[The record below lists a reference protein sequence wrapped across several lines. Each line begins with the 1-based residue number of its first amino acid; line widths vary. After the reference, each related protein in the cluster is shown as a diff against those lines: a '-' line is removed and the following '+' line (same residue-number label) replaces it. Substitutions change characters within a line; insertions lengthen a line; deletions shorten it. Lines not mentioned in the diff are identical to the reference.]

1 MRRREFITLL
11 RGAATAWPLAA
22 RAQQGE
28 RVRLVGIFS
37 SFEEN
42 DPEVQRRN
50 SAIKQRLAEL
60 GWAEGRNIRFDY
72 RWATGSSE
80 RLRVAEQMVAQ
91 APEVIFTNGSSN
103 LTLLSRVTR
112 TIPIVFVQVIDPV
125 GGGLVSNLGRP
136 DGNLTGF
143 LNFEYAIAAKWLT
156 LLKEIAPRVSRA
168 TILRDPALGVAAG
181 LVGAIQAVAPV
192 LGVESTLA
200 SVHDAGETE
209 RAIDATGRESNSG
222 LIVVPGPATHTYR
235 ARIIEQAAL
244 RRIPAIYPYRY
255 FVAEGGLVSYGI
267 DLLDHYRQ
275 GASYVDRILRG
286 AKPGDLP
293 IQVPIRYE
301 LAVNLKTAR
310 ALGLEM
316 PPSLLARADEVIE

>member
-1 MRRREFITLL
+1 MKRREFITL
-11 RGAATAWPLAA
+11 GVAAAAWPIAA
-22 RAQQGE
+22 SAQQPE
-28 RVRLVGIFS
+28 RMRLVGIFS

-50 SAIKQRLAEL
+50 TAIKQRLAEL
-60 GWAEGRNIRFDY
+60 GWAESGNIRFDY

-91 APEVIFTNGSSN
+91 TPDVIFTNGSSN
-103 LTLLSRVTR
+103 LTLVSRVTR
-112 TIPIVFVQVIDPV
+112 AIPIVFVQVIDPV
-125 GGGLVSNLGRP
+125 GGGLVSNLARP
-136 DGNLTGF
+136 EGNLTGF

-168 TILRDPALGVAAG
+168 TILRDPAFGVAAG
-181 LVGAIQAVAPV
+181 LVGAIQGVAPV

-222 LIVVPGPATHTYR
+222 LIVVPGVATHTYR
-235 ARIIEQAAL
+235 ARIIERTAL

-293 IQVPIRYE
+293 IQVPTRYE
-301 LAVNLKTAR
+301 LAINLKTAKT
-310 ALGLEM
+310 LGLDV
-316 PPSLLARADEVIE
+316 PATLLARADEVVE